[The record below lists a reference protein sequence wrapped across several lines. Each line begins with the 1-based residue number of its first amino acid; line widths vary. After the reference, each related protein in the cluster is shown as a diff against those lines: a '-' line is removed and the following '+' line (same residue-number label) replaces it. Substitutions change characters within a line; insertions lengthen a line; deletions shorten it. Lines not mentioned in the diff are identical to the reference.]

1 MLSENSKKPELGSLI
16 AASFCCGAGIV
27 RSLLSRLCN
36 GFDLVS
42 WDLEFPS
49 ADPNNGEVPNEKAK
63 GADEAVARSKTLFGF
78 EGTAA
83 SLEVGVFSETAF
95 VVGNVVDGC
104 PNVVFLSIAGG
115 NDEGP
120 GLLLFL
126 LDSEPNWGEGKVA
139 FGDSLVPKAL
149 GVSLDSLALPP
160 FSSGMKLNFGGS
172 FLSNG
177 L

>member
-1 MLSENSKKPELGSLI
+1 M
-16 AASFCCGAGIV
+16 

-42 WDLEFPS
+42 GDLEFPS

-83 SLEVGVFSETAF
+83 SLEIGGFSVTAF
-95 VVGNVVDGC
+95 GCSALVVVGNVVDGC
-104 PNVVFLSIAGG
+104 PNVVFLSIAGA

-160 FSSGMKLNFGGS
+160 FSSEMKLNFGGS